1 MKILLVQIKDF
12 ENSLE
17 NKIKFFFERKNFEV
31 ISKTFDLLET
41 AMIPEILL
49 IDSVSIDY
57 MIGVGLAGF
66 FVLSETNSN
75 SKIVIN
81 PWMSP
86 SQKLSQKRT
95 VSYDLLTTLKKI
107 ETKTY
112 DRVDAEMRVATY
124 GIFTHDANSC
134 DKEMFFKTYGRNMNG
149 VDNYSLMG
157 EEYIYLILENALK
170 YFGASLNSWDYIPGL
185 DPRLITLWKKML
197 DFSKNYDIINDYLEG
212 IM

>member
-12 ENSLE
+12 ENSLK
-17 NKIKFFFERKNFEV
+17 NVIKAFFESKNFE
-31 ISKTFDLLET
+31 IKCKSFELSDAAK
-41 AMIPEILL
+41 IPEVLL
-49 IDSVSIDY
+49 QDSVSIDY

-95 VSYDLLTTLKKI
+95 ISNDLLRTLKKI

-112 DRVDAEMRVATY
+112 DWVDTEMRVATY
-124 GIFTHDANSC
+124 GIFTHDADSC
-134 DKEMFFKTYGRNMNG
+134 DKEMF
-149 VDNYSLMG
+149 
-157 EEYIYLILENALK
+157 LK
-170 YFGASLNSWDYIPGL
+170 N
-185 DPRLITLWKKML
+185 LWK
-197 DFSKNYDIINDYLEG
+197 NYEWS
-212 IM
+212 

>member
-1 MKILLVQIKDF
+1 MKILLVQIKGF

-17 NKIKFFFERKNFEV
+17 NEIKFFFESKNFE
-31 ISKTFDLLET
+31 IKCKSFELSDAAK
-41 AMIPEILL
+41 IPEVLL
-49 IDSVSIDY
+49 QDSVSIDY
-57 MIGVGLAGF
+57 MNGGGQAGF

-86 SQKLSQKRT
+86 SQKLSQKET

-124 GIFTHDANSC
+124 GIFTHDADTC
-134 DKEMFFKTYGRNMNG
+134 DKDLFLKNYGRNMNR
-149 VDNYSLMG
+149 VENYSM
-157 EEYIYLILENALK
+157 EEENLCLELEKALK
-170 YFGASLNSWDYIPGL
+170 SFEHIASSNYWNYMPGPEPGL
-185 DPRLITLWKKML
+185 VNI
-197 DFSKNYDIINDYLEG
+197 
-212 IM
+212 

>member
-17 NKIKFFFERKNFEV
+17 NEIKFFFERKNFEV
-31 ISKTFDLLET
+31 TSKKIELSE
-41 AMIPEILL
+41 ASKIPEILL

-66 FVLSETNSN
+66 FFLSETNSN

-95 VSYDLLTTLKKI
+95 ISNDLLKTLKKF

-112 DRVDAEMRVATY
+112 DWVDAEMRVATY
-124 GIFTHDANSC
+124 GIFTHDADSC
-134 DKEMFFKTYGRNMNG
+134 DKEMFQRIYRRNMNG
-149 VDNYSLMG
+149 VDNYSM
-157 EEYIYLILENALK
+157 EEENIYLILENALK
-170 YFGASLNSWDYIPGL
+170 YFKYIASLNYWNFMPGPGL
-185 DPRLITLWKKML
+185 GLVNI
-197 DFSKNYDIINDYLEG
+197 
-212 IM
+212 